1 MLSAL
6 AQKQGA
12 TSKTTSAVIK
22 NVDSRVPIRTTRGPL
37 AFGMPASKL
46 SKAEAAWYS
55 GKDFTLT
62 GAERFELV
70 NFVDGKMTVTEI
82 RNALSAEF
90 RPIRQREVKRYLE
103 DLIKVGVMKWK

>member
-1 MLSAL
+1 VLAAL
-6 AQKQGA
+6 ARKKGA
-12 TSKTTSAVIK
+12 TTKTPSAVIT
-22 NVDSRVPIRTTRGPL
+22 NIDSQVPVRTTRGPL
-37 AFGMPASKL
+37 AFGLPGSKL
-46 SKAEAAWYS
+46 PKAEAAWYS

-103 DLIKVGVMKWK
+103 DLIKVGVLKWK